1 MLIHCSLSSS
11 LFVILEKTL
20 HLLHVVRKTLI
31 LQCVGYILR
40 RTQSHNRVLLHRT
53 LLYEQKMKQG

>member
-1 MLIHCSLSSS
+1 
-11 LFVILEKTL
+11 
-20 HLLHVVRKTLI
+20 LLHVVRKTFI
-31 LQCVGYILR
+31 LQYVGYTLR

>member
-1 MLIHCSLSSS
+1 MLIHYSLSSS

-20 HLLHVVRKTLI
+20 HLLHVVRKTFI
-31 LQCVGYILR
+31 LQFVGYILR